1 MKFEYFVGANTVAR
15 NAFLAL
21 AVSNG
26 LLVIALIVVA
36 TTLSG
41 RETQVRMIPP
51 ILSDKE
57 MLVAETWANQA
68 YSETWGIWVANLV
81 GNVDLENIDETLA
94 MLSRVKSTRLRTEM
108 RESIRQSVENMRIQ
122 GFHLTFR
129 TQDVNYD
136 PNTDTVFVTGD
147 LTEHPLRG
155 EPETNEFTYEMRWR
169 MDFGLP
175 RLIHFRTYEG
185 GPQGNR

>member
-15 NAFLAL
+15 NAFLILSISNVILVL
-21 AVSNG
+21 A
-26 LLVIALIVVA
+26 IIVVA

-51 ILSDKE
+51 ILSDQE

-68 YSETWGIWVANLV
+68 YAETWGIWVANLV

-94 MLSRVKSTRLRTEM
+94 MLSRIKSSNLRTEM

-129 TQDVNYD
+129 TQDVTYD
-136 PNTDTVFVTGD
+136 AATDTVFVTGD

-155 EPETNEFTYEMRWR
+155 EPDTTKFTYEMRWR

-175 RLIHFRTYEG
+175 RLFHFRTYEG
-185 GPQGNR
+185 GPQGPR